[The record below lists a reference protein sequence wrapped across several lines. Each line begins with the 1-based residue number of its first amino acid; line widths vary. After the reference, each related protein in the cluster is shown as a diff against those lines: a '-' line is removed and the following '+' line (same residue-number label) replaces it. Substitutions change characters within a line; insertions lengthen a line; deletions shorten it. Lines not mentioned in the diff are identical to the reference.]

1 MSPLSATSNTLLG
14 LVAYSDDSQSDSEDN
29 VASTSRSAGIGLAN
43 NHDKPLKGLSASS
56 SDARLLPKSQVIIRR
71 PAPTRSHPRAHLSDD
86 IVTERSQ
93 SAAPPLT
100 PEECLKD
107 LPSASS
113 SSEDHEL
120 TRIRELLRPPS
131 ISGVVD
137 WGIPAEST
145 APCDPAIEAKVA
157 QFLTLKRDPV
167 NPRHFNDSLMSNR
180 SFRNP
185 HLYATLVDF
194 VDVDE
199 RTTNFPTSIW
209 DPNDVEP
216 EWFADRIGTW
226 CLVASFDPRSYPSP
240 LFVWLRFSCL
250 GNIHLKAELQKA
262 RSEQASAAQS
272 KRSQIAFT
280 SSKSLS
286 PECTPLKQAYD
297 ACFNTWFEG
306 YLEPAIAHSKNVPQG
321 QRNEYAKQKAEEFEQ
336 KCGVVWAQYK
346 ECKAVRE
353 RGLEE
358 LLEQARQENPL
369 REPPST
375 SEGGRSSSSTR

>member
-1 MSPLSATSNTLLG
+1 MSSLSTTSNTLPG
-14 LVAYSDDSQSDSEDN
+14 LVAYGDDSQSDSEDN
-29 VASTSRSAGIGLAN
+29 VASTSKSVLAS
-43 NHDKPLKGLSASS
+43 NHDKPLKGISASS

-93 SAAPPLT
+93 SSAPPLS
-100 PEECLKD
+100 PEGSLKD

-113 SSEDHEL
+113 STEDLEVA
-120 TRIRELLRPPS
+120 RIRELLRPPS

-157 QFLTLKRDPV
+157 QFLALKRDPV

-194 VDVDE
+194 IDVDE
-199 RTTNFPTSIW
+199 RTTNFPTSVW
-209 DPNDVEP
+209 NPNDVEP
-216 EWFADRIGTW
+216 EWFADRI
-226 CLVASFDPRSYPSP
+226 
-240 LFVWLRFSCL
+240 
-250 GNIHLKAELQKA
+250 AELQKG

-280 SSKSLS
+280 SSKAPPAQTTHL
-286 PECTPLKQAYD
+286 PE
-297 ACFNTWFEG
+297 
-306 YLEPAIAHSKNVPQG
+306 
-321 QRNEYAKQKAEEFEQ
+321 QRGDRRKGRFHPYS
-336 KCGVVWAQYK
+336 
-346 ECKAVRE
+346 
-353 RGLEE
+353 RGL
-358 LLEQARQENPL
+358 
-369 REPPST
+369 
-375 SEGGRSSSSTR
+375 

>member
-1 MSPLSATSNTLLG
+1 MSTLLATSNALPG

-29 VASTSRSAGIGLAN
+29 IASTSKSPDVGLAN

-56 SDARLLPKSQVIIRR
+56 SDTRLLPKSQVIIRR

-86 IVTERSQ
+86 IVAEQ
-93 SAAPPLT
+93 SLSDLPSHT
-100 PEECLKD
+100 PEESSKD

-113 SSEDHEL
+113 SSEFHEL

-131 ISGVVD
+131 IPGVVD
-137 WGIPAEST
+137 WDIPAEST

-157 QFLTLKRDPV
+157 QFLALKRDPA

-185 HLYATLVDF
+185 HLYTTLVDF

-199 RTTNFPTSIW
+199 RTTNFPTNIW

-216 EWFADRIGTW
+216 EWFADRIGT
-226 CLVASFDPRSYPSP
+226 CCSMALIDPCSCPCPPFCVVSLNDG
-240 LFVWLRFSCL
+240 LFAREICAF
-250 GNIHLKAELQKA
+250 KAELQKA

-280 SSKSLS
+280 ASKA
-286 PECTPLKQAYD
+286 PPPQPTHHPQDRRGERRKGR
-297 ACFNTWFEG
+297 FNP
-306 YLEPAIAHSKNVPQG
+306 YS
-321 QRNEYAKQKAEEFEQ
+321 
-336 KCGVVWAQYK
+336 
-346 ECKAVRE
+346 
-353 RGLEE
+353 RG
-358 LLEQARQENPL
+358 R
-369 REPPST
+369 
-375 SEGGRSSSSTR
+375 